1 MGYLLHLL
9 EVKLPYD
16 PVCPPVGRYICIMLK
31 NIHIYRHNIHKY
43 TLLHFH
49 HFMHTFMH
57 LKIFNSLYTYHQNI
71 TKYTEKAL
79 HLLHAAATQATWSFP
94 MINYF
99 QSPCLWESL
108 WVSVSYTGYVEN
120 TARFLFLH
128 RFHNFLCS
136 FK

>member
-16 PVCPPVGRYICIMLK
+16 PVCPPVGRLPGRSVYMYHVEK
-31 NIHIYRHNIHKY
+31 YTWY
-43 TLLHFH
+43 TLLHF